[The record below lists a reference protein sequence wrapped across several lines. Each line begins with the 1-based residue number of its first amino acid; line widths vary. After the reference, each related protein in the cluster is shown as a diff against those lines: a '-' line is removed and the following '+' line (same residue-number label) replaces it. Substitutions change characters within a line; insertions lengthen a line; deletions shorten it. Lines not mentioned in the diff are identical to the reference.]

1 MSASAAPR
9 FDPARRRAV
18 TIALLLVTALS
29 SFESTVVS
37 TAMPT
42 IIGELHGLPLYSW
55 VFSIYLL
62 ASTITMPI
70 YGRLADIYGR
80 RRVLMSATVV
90 FLAGAVACAL
100 ARSMPQ
106 LIVARGLQGLGAGG
120 LIPIA
125 LTVTGDLYSLEE
137 RARVQA
143 FFSGVW
149 GFASLVGPLL
159 GAFLTVNFGWRSIFT
174 INVPLGL
181 VALFLVATKMIESRE
196 PGSDPLDVTGAVTLA
211 LGIGALLFAVLQR
224 TGAGA
229 LGTGARLFLGVLGF
243 ALLGLFARL
252 QAGRKHPLIP
262 PELFRHADTAAP
274 YVGGILLG
282 TTIYGV
288 DTFVPLFVQGAR
300 GGTAGAAGAVI
311 TPLVLFWAISAAVAA
326 RIIVRF
332 GFRTTAR
339 AGALLILAGFV
350 GLLVAARFDAPVA
363 AISAACGLIG
373 AGLGP
378 SSLSQVLAIQNV
390 VEEHRRGVAT
400 SLVPFF
406 RTMGGSLGVG
416 VLGGILA
423 TGLTR
428 RMGAAAE
435 SAGSLLTEGHVPRE
449 MRLALEQ
456 SLLPVFAVLLA
467 LALVNLAV
475 TSRFP
480 DRRARPH
487 TPETA

>member
-1 MSASAAPR
+1 MPASVAPR

-70 YGRLADIYGR
+70 YGRLADVYGR
-80 RRVLMSATVV
+80 RRVLMGATVV
-90 FLAGAVACAL
+90 FLLGAVACAF

-125 LTVTGDLYSLEE
+125 LTVSGDLYSLEE

-159 GAFLTVNFGWRSIFT
+159 GAFLTLTFGWRSIFT

-181 VALFLVATKMIESRE
+181 VALFLVATKMIESTK
-196 PGSDPLDVTGAVTLA
+196 PGSDPLDVAGALTLA

-224 TGAGA
+224 AGAGA

-252 QAGRKHPLIP
+252 QARRKHPLIP

-274 YVGGILLG
+274 YVGGVLLG

-311 TPLVLFWAISAAVAA
+311 TPLVLFWAISAAIAA

-350 GLLVAARFDAPVA
+350 GLLLAARGDAPVA

-378 SSLSQVLAIQNV
+378 SSLSQVLAIQSV
-390 VEEHRRGVAT
+390 VEERRRGVAT

-406 RTMGGSLGVG
+406 RTVGGSLGVG
-416 VLGGILA
+416 ALGGILA
-423 TGLTR
+423 AGLTR
-428 RMGAAAE
+428 RMGAAAD

-480 DRRARPH
+480 DRRVRPR
-487 TPETA
+487 TPGTV